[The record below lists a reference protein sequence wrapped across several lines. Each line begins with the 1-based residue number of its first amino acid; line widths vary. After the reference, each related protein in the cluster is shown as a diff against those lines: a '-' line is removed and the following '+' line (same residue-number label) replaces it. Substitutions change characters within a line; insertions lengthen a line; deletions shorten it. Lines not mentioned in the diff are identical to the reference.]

1 MSAAASFFWFWYASS
16 VSGSFLLNLSRLF
29 LAAPV
34 AFPPEGGAGAG
45 GAAKDEVAPDSGA
58 PRPDPDSELEVALAK
73 ASFTNCS
80 TRSASLVDVAG

>member
-34 AFPPEGGAGAG
+34 AFPPEGGAGLQRPF
-45 GAAKDEVAPDSGA
+45 AACCGDAWKRRQLFARE
-58 PRPDPDSELEVALAK
+58 
-73 ASFTNCS
+73 C
-80 TRSASLVDVAG
+80 